1 MDIERLETEIGTVVL
16 NYLLRVLEEV
26 DDNVPTKEKLIL
38 DEIQG
43 AILKCGINTND
54 FMLVDEIVTILNDN
68 GIETGACHDF

>member
-16 NYLLRVLEEV
+16 KYLLKVLEEV

-43 AILKCGINTND
+43 AILKCDINTND
-54 FMLVDEIVTILNDN
+54 FMLVDEIITILNNN